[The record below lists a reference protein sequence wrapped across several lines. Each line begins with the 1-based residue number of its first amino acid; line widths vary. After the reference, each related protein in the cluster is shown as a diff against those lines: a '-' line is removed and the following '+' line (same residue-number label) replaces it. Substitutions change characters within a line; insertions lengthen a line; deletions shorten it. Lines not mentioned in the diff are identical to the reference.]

1 LIANNAVRANSIL
14 CAPDHQVPGAESAAQ
29 AFSCA
34 KTKSWRT
41 SLVEI
46 IITSIYLYHSLPKL
60 EAKIRNQSKLPQ
72 VLTCKNNVDGQLYF
86 EFQDNFRDQNANQQ
100 KSKGT

>member
-1 LIANNAVRANSIL
+1 MFNLGGGFDYLWQLTPVVRANSIL

-41 SLVEI
+41 S
-46 IITSIYLYHSLPKL
+46 
-60 EAKIRNQSKLPQ
+60 SKVIARDFGMISRLI
-72 VLTCKNNVDGQLYF
+72 VLIKTTCHC
-86 EFQDNFRDQNANQQ
+86 
-100 KSKGT
+100 